1 MHFYSRRTTTKKKK
15 KKRKKNLYQLPGGG
29 GEEKKRE
36 KYVWRI
42 NQNQSNDFLFEF
54 SAAIIKKTAKQRKR
68 LALVDQRDGNRR
80 EMFL

>member
-15 KKRKKNLYQLPGGG
+15 EKKEKSLSITRGG